1 MAHIPAQRANHLTMR
16 ELCVAIADSAF
27 PVAVPAELTAQQ
39 TFLWTAHEVLVRVVP
54 EPEVNDLFFLME
66 LSFSLFFGSRAIL

>member
-16 ELCVAIADSAF
+16 ELCVAIADPAF

-39 TFLWTAHEVLVRVVP
+39 TFLWTAHEVLVRIVP
-54 EPEVNDLFFLME
+54 EPEVCDLFFLME

>member
-16 ELCVAIADSAF
+16 ELCIAIADPAF

-54 EPEVNDLFFLME
+54 EPEVNDLFF
-66 LSFSLFFGSRAIL
+66 

>member
-16 ELCVAIADSAF
+16 ELCVAIADPAF

-39 TFLWTAHEVLVRVVP
+39 TFLWTAHEVLVRIVP
-54 EPEVNDLFFLME
+54 EPEVCDLFF
-66 LSFSLFFGSRAIL
+66 